1 MQTNKKKPEIQIFH
15 FLYLKVPSNDQT
27 IDLNSDDLT
36 TNDFN
41 SFTTNAFLDLET
53 KVYGD
58 NWSIPYKRSS
68 KRNISIIF
76 NLFRL
81 GEEAL
86 GHCLLSATKLALAG
100 KIQTR
105 IFLFD
110 LFLLTQAQ
118 PIKINIVLN
127 LWKN

>member
-1 MQTNKKKPEIQIFH
+1 MILIHSQRTLFLIWKQKSMVIIGPFH
-15 FLYLKVPSNDQT
+15 INVRP
-27 IDLNSDDLT
+27 
-36 TNDFN
+36 
-41 SFTTNAFLDLET
+41 
-53 KVYGD
+53 
-58 NWSIPYKRSS
+58 